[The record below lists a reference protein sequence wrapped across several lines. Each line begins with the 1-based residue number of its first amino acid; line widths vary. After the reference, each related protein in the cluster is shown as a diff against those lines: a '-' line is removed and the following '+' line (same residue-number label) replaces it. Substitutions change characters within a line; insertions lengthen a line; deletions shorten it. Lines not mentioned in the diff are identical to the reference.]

1 MANLVTFNPLREL
14 MDFRQAMDQFFHSM
28 VSQPMLAD
36 FWGAPLVDI
45 YQTDDEVVVKAALPG
60 LNPKDIDVSIT
71 GNTVSIRGKVE
82 QEEESR
88 NATYHLRE
96 RQFGSF
102 ERLLTLPARVNADK
116 AKAHY
121 KNGVLTL
128 TIPKAEDVRTKKI
141 EVKVK

>member
-1 MANLVTFNPLREL
+1 MTNLVPFNPLREM
-14 MDFRQAMDQFFHSM
+14 MDFRQAMDQLFHNM
-28 VSQPMLAD
+28 VSQTLFAD
-36 FWGAPLVDI
+36 LWGTPLVDI
-45 YQTDDEVVVKAALPG
+45 YQTKDDVIVKAALPG
-60 LNPKDIDVSIT
+60 MDPKNIDVSIT
-71 GNTVSIRGKVE
+71 GNTLSIRGKVE

-96 RQFGSF
+96 RQFGTF
-102 ERLLTLPARVNADK
+102 ERLLTLPTRVNADK
-116 AKAHY
+116 AKAKY